1 MVMKTLSRT
10 VKFIFFL
17 LLSIFILESTGL
29 SYQEN
34 LYPFNIVLLGKND
47 YAILVEK
54 KSQKM
59 YIYKGKTQDPFMVFT
74 ITTGKNNGD
83 KLYEGDEKTPLGIY
97 FFNKILE
104 GKNLLPMY
112 GIKAFVTNYPNP
124 YDSYKGK
131 DGSGIWLHGTEDPFK
146 PLTPFSTKGCVAM
159 RNSDLI
165 KVSPLITLEK
175 TPLINTEEIKF
186 VKYEQMLKDRDFFL
200 NLLSSWKKGWES
212 RNINRY
218 IDFYSKNFKNGN
230 RDYTEYKN
238 FKARLNKIY
247 KYIRIKLSD
256 IQIFRTDRYV
266 LMSFYQKYRSDRTKF
281 QGIKRLYWINE
292 SGKWKII
299 RENALANKKWKNK
312 KIIKG
317 KKLIKVENFGWEN
330 DPLNS
335 IFNLRFNIINS
346 LSTPIAGY
354 IIVKVLN
361 QDNSG
366 YVFTKNKVS
375 YMDEIKNISPKKKGK
390 FFKIRTTKKI
400 KLSLRYGKNFYP
412 KLIKLEIYD
421 LQGILMYSEK
431 INI

>member
-1 MVMKTLSRT
+1 MGMRNLLKT
-10 VKFIFFL
+10 VKLFSFLILILFIE
-17 LLSIFILESTGL
+17 IYGY
-29 SYQEN
+29 SYKEN
-34 LYPFNIVLLGKND
+34 LYPFNIILLSKND

-59 YIYKGKTQDPFMVFT
+59 YIYKGGMKDPLMVFT

-104 GKNLLPMY
+104 GKKLLPMY

-124 YDSYKGK
+124 FDQYKDK

-175 TPLINTEEIKF
+175 TPLINTEEIRF
-186 VKYEQMLKDRDFFL
+186 IKYSKTLKDRDFFI
-200 NLLSSWKKGWES
+200 NLLNEWKKGWES

-218 IDFYSKNFKNGN
+218 IKYYSNDFKNGEMN
-230 RDYTEYKN
+230 YAKYKE

-247 KYIRIKLSD
+247 KYIRISLSD
-256 IQIFRTDRYV
+256 IQIFRTDKYV
-266 LMSFYQKYRSDRTKF
+266 LTSFYQKYRSDRTKF
-281 QGIKRLYWINE
+281 QGIKRLYWIKEKN
-292 SGKWKII
+292 GWKII
-299 RENALANKKWKNK
+299 RENALANKKWINK
-312 KIIKG
+312 KAIIKG
-317 KKLIKVENFGWEN
+317 QKLIKVENFRWEN
-330 DPLNS
+330 DPVNS
-335 IFNLRFNIINS
+335 KFNLYFNIINS
-346 LSTPIAGY
+346 ISTPIAGY
-354 IIVKVLN
+354 IIVEVLN

-366 YVFTKNKVS
+366 YVFTRRKVS
-375 YMDEIKNISPKKKGK
+375 YMEEIKNISPKTKGK

-400 KLSLRYGKNFYP
+400 NLSLKYGSNFYP
-412 KLIKLEIYD
+412 KLIKIEIYD

-431 INI
+431 INM

>member
-1 MVMKTLSRT
+1 MVMKILSKI
-10 VKFIFFL
+10 VKLILISILFLFIEL
-17 LLSIFILESTGL
+17 NGY
-29 SYQEN
+29 SYREN
-34 LYPFNIVLLGKND
+34 LYPFNIVLLSQND

-59 YIYKGKTQDPFMVFT
+59 YVYKGGMKDPLMVFT
-74 ITTGKNNGD
+74 VTTGKNNGD

-97 FFNKILE
+97 FFNKILNR
-104 GKNLLPMY
+104 KQLLPMY

-124 YDSYKGK
+124 YDIYNNK

-165 KVSPLITLEK
+165 KVSPLITLDK

-186 VKYEQMLKDRDFFL
+186 IKYEQTLKDRDFFL
-200 NLLSSWKKGWES
+200 NLLNNWERGWES
-212 RNINRY
+212 RNINKY
-218 IDFYSKNFKNGN
+218 IVYYSKNFKSGN
-230 RDYTEYKN
+230 MDFSAYRT

-247 KYIRIKLSD
+247 KYIKIKLSD
-256 IQIFRTDRYV
+256 IQIFRTNKYV

-292 SGKWKII
+292 NGKWKII

-312 KIIKG
+312 KAIIKG
-317 KKLIKVENFGWEN
+317 QKLIKVENFGWEN
-330 DPLNS
+330 DPVNS
-335 IFNLRFNIINS
+335 IFNLHFNIINS
-346 LSTPIAGY
+346 ISTPIAGY
-354 IIVKVLN
+354 IIVKILN

-366 YVFTKNKVS
+366 YVFTKKKVS
-375 YMDEIKNISPKKKGK
+375 YMDEIKNVSPINNGK
-390 FFKIRTTKKI
+390 FFKIRTNRNI
-400 KLSLRYGKNFYP
+400 KLSLNYGKNFYP
-412 KLIKLEIYD
+412 KLIKIEIYD
-421 LQGILMYSEK
+421 LQGVLMYSEK